1 MNFKLSRYIIP
12 SVISM
17 VLVGTYTNIDGLFIG
32 NVTGDTGLAAIN
44 FVWPIVAFIT
54 SLGTG
59 IGIGGSVLLN
69 NFRGSGDNARAE
81 EIKTSLIIMLAV
93 LGLLTG
99 LIFKFTYAPLLKLM
113 GAADDAVVFEYAK
126 AYADVISIGAVF
138 QVVGSGLV
146 ALLRNENKTWFS
158 MICCIVGLV
167 LHLVL
172 DALLVEKYTLSGV
185 AISTVASQAVIMIL
199 AFFAIAKGKPAR
211 PRLSDTLPIM
221 KASIAPLGIN
231 FVPSLVL
238 LFTNFFAMK
247 VGGTPAVTAYTV
259 MSYAV
264 YTFDYAFQ
272 GVCDG
277 VQPVISFCQGSGD
290 ARGEARALKSSA
302 KILLVMSLGF
312 IALTPLLIWVLPSVF
327 GAGAEAEKIMFWGF
341 IIYAASY
348 PFKAAVKYFGSYFYA
363 KGKTLSSNLLIFS
376 DPLVLTPIL
385 LVALPL
391 LFDINGIWLSL
402 TLAQAILTVPGAIL
416 FIKDRKSAKI

>member
-1 MNFKLSRYIIP
+1 MNFKLSKYIIP

-32 NVTGDTGLAAIN
+32 NVTGDAGLAAIN

-69 NFRGSGDNARAE
+69 KFRGSGEDTRAE
-81 EIKTSLIIMLAV
+81 EIKTSIIILLIT
-93 LGLLTG
+93 LGLLSG
-99 LIFKFTYAPLLKLM
+99 LVFKFTYEPLLVLM
-113 GAADDAVVFEYAK
+113 GAADDALVFEYAK
-126 AYADVISIGAVF
+126 AYANVISIGAVF

-158 MICCIVGLV
+158 MICCTLGLAV
-167 LHLVL
+167 HLVL
-172 DALLVEKYTLSGV
+172 DALLVKKYTLSGV
-185 AISTVASQAVIMIL
+185 AISTVASQALIMIL
-199 AFFAIAKGKPAR
+199 AFFAIAKGKPKK
-211 PRLSDTLPIM
+211 PKTKDTLPIL

-277 VQPVISFCQGSGD
+277 VQPVISYCQGSGD
-290 ARGEARALKSSA
+290 VKAERRAVNSGA
-302 KILLVMSLGF
+302 KILFIMSLAF
-312 IALTPLLIWVLPSVF
+312 IAVTPVLIAVLPRVF
-327 GAGAEAEKIMFWGF
+327 GAGAEAEKIMFAGF

-363 KGKTLSSNLLIFS
+363 KGKTLSSNLLIFA
-376 DPLVLTPIL
+376 DPIVLTPIL
-385 LVALPL
+385 LVALPP
-391 LFDINGIWLSL
+391 LFKINGIWLSL
-402 TLAQAILTVPGAIL
+402 TLAQIILTVPGAIL
-416 FIKDRKSAKI
+416 FIRDRKKC